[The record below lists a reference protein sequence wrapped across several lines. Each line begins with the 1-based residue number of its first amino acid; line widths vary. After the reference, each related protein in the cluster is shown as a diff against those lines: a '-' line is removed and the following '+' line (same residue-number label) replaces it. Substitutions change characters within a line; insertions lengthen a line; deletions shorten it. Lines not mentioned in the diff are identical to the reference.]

1 MREILE
7 NILSGPGKYIGIICV
22 IYLVIGL
29 PLTLIYMK
37 KMKNKTKKYLEENP
51 DASKIMICISMLLGE
66 FSDTLD
72 IESIDGEKPN
82 VFYEKTKRGIL
93 VLPGKHILEVEASW
107 TRKQVFKRVHTS
119 TGYRKLEI
127 EVEAKKCYELK
138 YNIEEK
144 RFIFEE
150 NEKIENKN

>member
-37 KMKNKTKKYLEENP
+37 KMKNKTKKYIEENP
-51 DASKIMICISMLLGE
+51 DASKIITLTSTFLGD
-66 FSDTLD
+66 FSDNLD
-72 IESIDGEKPN
+72 IAKVDGKKPN
-82 VFYEKTKRGIL
+82 VFYEKMKRGIL
-93 VLPGKHILEVEASW
+93 ILPGKHILEVEASW
-107 TRKQVFKRVHTS
+107 TRKKVFKTVHTS
-119 TGYRKLEI
+119 TGYKKIEI
-127 EVEAKKCYELK
+127 EVEAKKNYSLK
-138 YNIEEK
+138 YNTEEK

-150 NEKIENKN
+150 DGKI